1 MLKRILLLVAI
12 IFIFQGL
19 SAQKQSLDYY
29 IDKAIQ
35 NSPLLRDY
43 QNQLSSSAVDSMLIR
58 ASQKYQTD
66 VTSTISYAP
75 VISDWG
81 YDEAITNG
89 ANIIGQ
95 FGVKQEIMNK
105 QVLNTKFKGINIK
118 KQSVNN
124 SIKISISDLKKSIT
138 TQYLTT
144 YGDFNDI
151 EFTRGQLKIVND
163 QLELLKHLVQ
173 NGVYKQSDYLSLLAE
188 AQAQEMTITQL
199 MGQYSTDLQ
208 SLNQLCGINDNNDVE
223 LDTPVISELKIENF
237 NQSPLF
243 MQFKIDSIRIENEK
257 QLVADQVKPKLNWY
271 ADAGLMSSTIT
282 DIYKHFGVS
291 AGINLTVPIYD
302 GGQRK
307 LEIQKLTLTENTRSS
322 YQNYFKSQYQQ
333 HVFQIYNDLSNLTR
347 VVDQVKKQLATSK
360 ELIDVIRRQL
370 SNGAIPV
377 IEYLNALRNY
387 TVINRMINQS
397 EIKRLVL
404 INELNYLKQQ

>member
-1 MLKRILLLVAI
+1 MLKRIFLLVAI
-12 IFIFQGL
+12 TFIFQGL

-29 IDKAIQ
+29 IDRAIQ

-66 VTSTISYAP
+66 VTSQISYAP

-81 YDEAITNG
+81 YDEALSNG
-89 ANIIGQ
+89 VNIIGQ

-105 QVLNTKFKGINIK
+105 SVLDTKFKGINIK
-118 KQSVNN
+118 KQSVTN

-151 EFTRGQLKIVND
+151 EFTRGQLKIIND
-163 QLELLKHLVQ
+163 QLALLKHLVQ

-188 AQAQEMTITQL
+188 AQTQEMTITQL
-199 MGQYSTDLQ
+199 TGQYSSDLQ
-208 SLNQLCGINDNNDVE
+208 SLNQLCGINDNKDVE

-237 NQSPLF
+237 NLSPLF

-257 QLVADQVKPKLNWY
+257 QLIADQVKPKLNWY
-271 ADAGLMSSTIT
+271 ADAGMMSSTIT
-282 DIYKHFGVS
+282 NIYKHFGVS

-333 HVFQIYNDLSNLTR
+333 HVFQIYSDLSNLTR

-360 ELIDVIRRQL
+360 ELIEINRIQL
-370 SNGAIPV
+370 SNGTIPV
-377 IEYLNALRNY
+377 TDYLNALRNNS
-387 TVINRMINQS
+387 VINRTINQS

>member
-12 IFIFQGL
+12 FFIFLRL

-29 IDKAIQ
+29 IDRAIQ

-43 QNQLSSSAVDSMLIR
+43 QNQLSSAAVDSMLIR

-66 VTSTISYAP
+66 VTSQISYAP

-81 YDEAITNG
+81 YDEALTNG

-105 QVLNTKFKGINIK
+105 NVLNTKFKGINIQ
-118 KQSVNN
+118 KQSVSNN
-124 SIKISISDLKKSIT
+124 IKLSINDLKKSIT
-138 TQYLTT
+138 NQYLTT

-163 QLELLKHLVQ
+163 QLALLKHLTE

-199 MGQYSTDLQ
+199 TGQYSSDLQ
-208 SLNQLCGINDNNDVE
+208 SLNLLCGISDNKDVE
-223 LDTPVISELKIENF
+223 LATPVISELKIENF

-257 QLVADQVKPKLNWY
+257 QLIADQVKPKINWY
-271 ADAGLMSSTIT
+271 ADAGMMSSTLT
-282 DIYKHFGVS
+282 NIYKHFGVS
-291 AGINLTVPIYD
+291 AGINLKVPIYD

-307 LEIQKLTLTENTRSS
+307 LETQKLTISENTRSS

-333 HVFQIYNDLSNLTR
+333 QVYQIYSELSNLNR
-347 VVDQVKKQLATSK
+347 VVEQVKKQLATSK
-360 ELIDVIRRQL
+360 ELIEISRTQL

-377 IEYLNALRNY
+377 TDYLNALRNHS
-387 TVINRMINQS
+387 VINRTINQS
-397 EIKRLVL
+397 EIKRLAL
-404 INELNYLKQQ
+404 INALNYLKQQ

>member
-1 MLKRILLLVAI
+1 MLKRILLLFAI
-12 IFIFQGL
+12 TFIFQGL

-29 IDKAIQ
+29 IDRAIR

-58 ASQKYQTD
+58 ASQKFQTD

-81 YDEAITNG
+81 YDEALTNG
-89 ANIIGQ
+89 VNIIGQ

-105 QVLNTKFKGINIK
+105 SVLDTKFKGINIK
-118 KQSVNN
+118 KQSVTN

-151 EFTRGQLKIVND
+151 EFTRGQLKIIND

-188 AQAQEMTITQL
+188 AQAQETALIQFIS
-199 MGQYSTDLQ
+199 QYSTDLQ
-208 SLNQLCGINDNNDVE
+208 SLNQLCGINDNKDVE
-223 LDTPVISELKIENF
+223 LAIPVISELKIENF
-237 NQSPLF
+237 NLSPLF
-243 MQFKIDSIRIENEK
+243 MQFKIDSTRIENEK
-257 QLVADQVKPKLNWY
+257 QLIADQVKPKLNWY
-271 ADAGLMSSTIT
+271 ADAGIMSSTIT
-282 DIYKHFGVS
+282 NIYKHFGVN
-291 AGINLTVPIYD
+291 AGINLTIPIYD

-307 LEIQKLTLTENTRSS
+307 LEIQKLTLTQNTRSS

-377 IEYLNALRNY
+377 IEFLNALRNY
-387 TVINRMINQS
+387 SVINRMINQS

>member
-1 MLKRILLLVAI
+1 
-12 IFIFQGL
+12 
-19 SAQKQSLDYY
+19 
-29 IDKAIQ
+29 
-35 NSPLLRDY
+35 
-43 QNQLSSSAVDSMLIR
+43 
-58 ASQKYQTD
+58 
-66 VTSTISYAP
+66 
-75 VISDWG
+75 
-81 YDEAITNG
+81 
-89 ANIIGQ
+89 
-95 FGVKQEIMNK
+95 MNK
-105 QVLNTKFKGINIK
+105 SVLDTKFKGINIK
-118 KQSVNN
+118 KQSVTN

-163 QLELLKHLVQ
+163 QLALLKHLVQ

-188 AQAQEMTITQL
+188 AEAQETAITQF
-199 MGQYSTDLQ
+199 MSQYSTDLQ
-208 SLNQLCGINDNNDVE
+208 SLNQLCGINDNKDVE
-223 LDTPVISELKIENF
+223 LATPVISELKIENF
-237 NQSPLF
+237 NLSPLF

-257 QLVADQVKPKLNWY
+257 QLIADQVKPKLNWY
-271 ADAGLMSSTIT
+271 ADAGMMSSTIT
-282 DIYKHFGVS
+282 NIYKHFGVS

-377 IEYLNALRNY
+377 IEFLNALRNY
-387 TVINRMINQS
+387 SVINRMINQS

>member
-12 IFIFQGL
+12 ILIFQGL

-66 VTSTISYAP
+66 VTSQISYAP

-81 YDEAITNG
+81 YDEALSNG
-89 ANIIGQ
+89 VNIIGQ

-105 QVLNTKFKGINIK
+105 SVLDTKFKGINIK
-118 KQSVNN
+118 KQSVTN

-163 QLELLKHLVQ
+163 QLALLKHLVQ

-188 AQAQEMTITQL
+188 AEAQETAITQF
-199 MGQYSTDLQ
+199 MSQYSTDLQ
-208 SLNQLCGINDNNDVE
+208 SLNQLCGINDNKDVE
-223 LDTPVISELKIENF
+223 LATPVISELKIENF
-237 NQSPLF
+237 NLSPLF

-257 QLVADQVKPKLNWY
+257 QLIADQVKPKLNWY
-271 ADAGLMSSTIT
+271 ADAGMMSSTIT
-282 DIYKHFGVS
+282 NIYKHFGVS

-377 IEYLNALRNY
+377 IEFLNALRNY
-387 TVINRMINQS
+387 SVINRMINQS

-404 INELNYLKQQ
+404 INELNYLKRQ

>member
-1 MLKRILLLVAI
+1 MLKRILLLFAI
-12 IFIFQGL
+12 TFIFQGL
-19 SAQKQSLDYY
+19 SAQKQSLDFY
-29 IDKAIQ
+29 IDRAIQ

-43 QNQLSSSAVDSMLIR
+43 QNQLSSSVVDSMLIR
-58 ASQKYQTD
+58 ASQKFQTD
-66 VTSTISYAP
+66 ATSQISYAP

-81 YDEAITNG
+81 YDEALSNG
-89 ANIIGQ
+89 VNIIGQ

-105 QVLNTKFKGINIK
+105 SVLDTKFKGINIK
-118 KQSVNN
+118 KQSVTN

-151 EFTRGQLKIVND
+151 EFTRGQLKIIND

-188 AQAQEMTITQL
+188 AQAQETALIQFIS
-199 MGQYSTDLQ
+199 QYSTDLQ
-208 SLNQLCGINDNNDVE
+208 SLNQLCGINDNKDVE
-223 LDTPVISELKIENF
+223 LAIPVISELKIENF
-237 NQSPLF
+237 NLSPLF
-243 MQFKIDSIRIENEK
+243 MQFKIDSTRIENEK
-257 QLVADQVKPKLNWY
+257 QLIADQVKPKLNWY
-271 ADAGLMSSTIT
+271 ADAGIMSSTIT
-282 DIYKHFGVS
+282 NIYKHFGVS

-307 LEIQKLTLTENTRSS
+307 LEIQKLTLTQNTRSS
-322 YQNYFKSQYQQ
+322 YQTYFKSQYQQ

-370 SNGAIPV
+370 INGAIPV
-377 IEYLNALRNY
+377 IEFLNALRNY
-387 TVINRMINQS
+387 SVINRMINQS

>member
-1 MLKRILLLVAI
+1 MLKRILLLFAI
-12 IFIFQGL
+12 TFIFQGL

-29 IDKAIQ
+29 IDRAIQ

-43 QNQLSSSAVDSMLIR
+43 QNQLSSSVVDSMLIR
-58 ASQKYQTD
+58 ASQKFQTD
-66 VTSTISYAP
+66 ATSQISYAP

-81 YDEAITNG
+81 YDEALSNG
-89 ANIIGQ
+89 VNIIGQ

-105 QVLNTKFKGINIK
+105 SVLDTKFKGINIK
-118 KQSVNN
+118 KQSVTN

-151 EFTRGQLKIVND
+151 EFTRGQLKIIND

-188 AQAQEMTITQL
+188 AQAQETALIQFIS
-199 MGQYSTDLQ
+199 QYSTDLQ

-223 LDTPVISELKIENF
+223 LAIPVISELKIENF
-237 NQSPLF
+237 NLSPLF
-243 MQFKIDSIRIENEK
+243 MQFKIDSTRIENEK
-257 QLVADQVKPKLNWY
+257 QLIADQVKPKLNWY
-271 ADAGLMSSTIT
+271 ADAGIMSSTIT
-282 DIYKHFGVS
+282 NIYKHFGVS

-307 LEIQKLTLTENTRSS
+307 LEIQKLTLTQNTRSS
-322 YQNYFKSQYQQ
+322 YQTYFKSQYQQ

-370 SNGAIPV
+370 INGAIPV
-377 IEYLNALRNY
+377 IEFLNALRNY
-387 TVINRMINQS
+387 SVINRMINQS

>member
-188 AQAQEMTITQL
+188 AEAQETAIAQL
-199 MGQYSTDLQ
+199 VSQYSTDLQ
-208 SLNQLCGINDNNDVE
+208 SLNQLCGINDNKDVE
-223 LDTPVISELKIENF
+223 LATPVISELKIENF
-237 NQSPLF
+237 NLSPLF

-257 QLVADQVKPKLNWY
+257 QLIADQVKPKLNWY
-271 ADAGLMSSTIT
+271 ADAGMMSSTIT
-282 DIYKHFGVS
+282 NIYKHFGVS

-333 HVFQIYNDLSNLTR
+333 HVFQIYSDLSNLTR
-347 VVDQVKKQLATSK
+347 VVEQVKKQLATAK
-360 ELIDVIRRQL
+360 ELIEISRIQL
-370 SNGAIPV
+370 GNGTIPV

>member
-1 MLKRILLLVAI
+1 MLKRILLLFAI
-12 IFIFQGL
+12 TFIFQGL

-29 IDKAIQ
+29 IDRAIQ

-105 QVLNTKFKGINIK
+105 QVLDTKFKGINIK
-118 KQSVNN
+118 KQSVSN

-163 QLELLKHLVQ
+163 QLALLKHLVQ

-188 AQAQEMTITQL
+188 AEAQETAITQF
-199 MGQYSTDLQ
+199 MSQYSTDLQ
-208 SLNQLCGINDNNDVE
+208 SLNQLCGINDNKDVE
-223 LDTPVISELKIENF
+223 LATPVISELKIENF

-257 QLVADQVKPKLNWY
+257 QLIADQVKPKLNWY
-271 ADAGLMSSTIT
+271 ADAGMMSSSIT
-282 DIYKHFGVS
+282 NIYKHFGVS

-333 HVFQIYNDLSNLTR
+333 HVFQIYSDLSNLIR

-360 ELIDVIRRQL
+360 ELIEVSRILL
-370 SNGAIPV
+370 SNGNIPV
-377 IEYLNALRNY
+377 IDYLNALRNY
-387 TVINRMINQS
+387 SVINRTINQS